1 MVNPLTKSLIK
12 LTTNLTPISVGTK
25 FFPTNSLE
33 TEYVELFNY
42 TQTILFEL
50 DKAEITSDSILENL
64 IRDVGGENLPKDYNF
79 YELKPAENRIEEYAL
94 VSNIIM
100 GNDRYFYIELQNPS
114 NLINVFVKIIENE
127 KGEVVEKTETELVA
141 KMLSKNDAIRV
152 AIELIGI
159 GLSEGS
165 QVISAVGMTG
175 AASIERAIHYT
186 QHVGSFPGIAFTKL
200 GGEYALVFD
209 SPFLLRESKPLNL
222 DNYLFIDL
230 IDSTKFID
238 KNGRNQL
245 VDLMTGIKNFIET
258 ECDGELEGYREGGDD
273 FIARF
278 PSKDLAIRALRD
290 EKLGTDAFTDFLAV
304 EFSVKLPNEQGNSL
318 LSAEKEDIYLRLD
331 RELRALLE
339 AIEISVG
346 LDNTLVMVAG
356 TAQDPYSTKE
366 LASRQIASGQ
376 FNAKRSM
383 ALLNAYLMAI
393 YGQGRYIS
401 GYYTRQIYLN
411 QALITNKKIDRNQK
425 NFFF

>member
-1 MVNPLTKSLIK
+1 MTSALTKAYIK
-12 LTTNLTPISVGTK
+12 FTTKLNPISVGTK

-50 DKAEITSDSILENL
+50 EKAEITSDTILQNL
-64 IRDVGGENLPKDYNF
+64 IRDVGAENIPVEYTF
-79 YELKPAENRIEEYAL
+79 HELKPAENRIEEYAL

-100 GNDRYFYIELQNPS
+100 GSDRYFYIEIPHHS
-114 NLINVFVKIIENE
+114 NLINIFVKIIENE
-127 KGEVVEKTETELVA
+127 DGEIVEKTATELVA

-159 GLSEGS
+159 GLSEGV

-186 QHVGSFPGIAFTKL
+186 QSVGSFPGIAFTKL

-209 SPFLLRESKPLNL
+209 APFLLKESRPITLE
-222 DNYLFIDL
+222 NYLFIDL
-230 IDSTKFID
+230 IDSTKFIN

-278 PSKDLAIRALRD
+278 PSKDLAIRAGL
-290 EKLGTDAFTDFLAV
+290 DAAWFALDNGAKIRAGVGRSRREAGERAQLVDDLPSTSPLSLVVFELANGLYAYNIPS
-304 EFSVKLPNEQGNSL
+304 EFSRTLINLIENEKAKLIGVFVFVFIFVYVMSIL
-318 LSAEKEDIYLRLD
+318 GLGMFGFLVVII
-331 RELRALLE
+331 ALVY
-339 AIEISVG
+339 AFV
-346 LDNTLVMVAG
+346 T
-356 TAQDPYSTKE
+356 
-366 LASRQIASGQ
+366 
-376 FNAKRSM
+376 
-383 ALLNAYLMAI
+383 
-393 YGQGRYIS
+393 
-401 GYYTRQIYLN
+401 
-411 QALITNKKIDRNQK
+411 
-425 NFFF
+425 